1 MKNKV
6 VGILLFLFVSGVYS
20 QNNKLWKGYFSY
32 NNVSDI
38 SEGNSNIIATS
49 ENAVF
54 KKNIVTNQ
62 INKLSTVDGLSG
74 QNITQVY
81 YSKVFNKTIIGYET
95 GLIIVINENDNSILN
110 LVDIQNKASIPQNQ
124 KRINH
129 LMEYKGKLYIATGYG
144 ISVFDLANSEFG
156 DTYYIGSGG
165 SNVKINQT
173 TVYNNEIYA
182 VADGYGILKANVNSN
197 NLIDYTQWSMFAAGS
212 WIFVE
217 SSENK
222 LIAQNNSASFYSYV
236 TGGTL
241 SLLSSVGSFAV
252 DAKFANGNFIITLPN
267 MIAIY
272 DSQFNLVNSIN
283 QSALGVSFFACAT
296 KINNKIYIGTKSDGI
311 RAVDLNNINVSENI
325 TPSGPIRNR
334 VFRLKS
340 FSKGFW
346 AVYGDYTRDYNPY
359 PLDSYGVSKFQ
370 VDSDWKYIPYQSLF
384 NAKSISGVLIN
395 PKNENEVYLSSYYS
409 GLVQLQNDVPIK
421 IFNASNSSLV
431 TIPSEIPDD
440 LRVAQPDFDK
450 NGNIWMATSM
460 TNNPLH
466 QFKTNGQW
474 NAYNLACMQ
483 SPWRDN
489 SYNNLVVDK
498 NGTKWLSTSFSGVIA
513 FNETKNKCIT
523 IMQGQNP
530 DFPARD
536 VRCLAIDSKNKLW
549 IGTVA
554 GLRVLQNVDQF
565 LTQNQLNPNSIIIL
579 EGNTAEELLF
589 NQFITD
595 IVVDGANNKWVAT
608 AGAGVFHFSSD
619 GQKTLHRFTAAN
631 SPLPNDTVIDLDI
644 NETTGEVFFMT
655 DGGVVSFDGT
665 ATKGREN
672 FENLVIYPNPVRPE
686 FSGNVV
692 ITGLMDKSNVKITD
706 IEGNLVYE
714 AISEGGTVEWDTTV
728 FGKNRVASGVYLVLL
743 TAEDG
748 SESQIGKVMVVR

>member
-6 VGILLFLFVSGVYS
+6 VGILLFLFVGGVYS

-32 NNVSDI
+32 NNVTDI

-49 ENAVF
+49 ENALF
-54 KKNIVTNQ
+54 KRNIATNQ

-81 YSKVFNKTIIGYET
+81 FSKVFNKTIIGYET
-95 GLIIVINENDNSILN
+95 GLIIVINENDNSVLN
-110 LVDIQNKASIPQNQ
+110 VVDILNKASVPQNQ
-124 KRINH
+124 KKINH
-129 LMEYKGKLYIATGYG
+129 LMEYKGKLYISTGYG

-156 DTYYIGSGG
+156 DTYFIGSGG

-182 VADGYGILKANVNSN
+182 VAEGYGILKANVNNN
-197 NLIDYTQWSMFAAGS
+197 NLIDYNQWSMFASGN
-212 WIFVE
+212 WLFVE

-222 LIAQNNSASFYSYV
+222 LIAQNNTAALYSYV

-241 SLLSSVGSFAV
+241 SLVNFASAYAV
-252 DAKFANGNFIITLPN
+252 DAKYASGNFVVTLPN
-267 MIAIY
+267 LITIY

-283 QSALGVSFFACAT
+283 QTTLGTSFFTCAT
-296 KINNKIYIGTKSDGI
+296 KVNNKIYVGTQKDGV
-311 RAVDLNNINVSENI
+311 RMVDLNNINVSENI
-325 TPSGPIRNR
+325 TPNGPIRNR

-346 AVYGDYTRDYNPY
+346 AVYGDYSVGFNPY

-370 VDSDWKYIPYQSLF
+370 VDSDWKHIPYESLF

-395 PKNENEVYLSSYYS
+395 PKNENDVYLSSYYS
-409 GLVQLQNDVPIK
+409 GLIQLQNDVPIK
-421 IFNASNSSLV
+421 IYNTSNSSLV
-431 TIPSEIPDD
+431 TIPGQVPDD

-450 NGNIWMATSM
+450 NGNIWMVTSM

-474 NAYNLACMQ
+474 NSYNLSCIQ
-483 SPWRDN
+483 SPIAN
-489 SYNNLVVDK
+489 SYNGLVVDK
-498 NGTKWLSTSFSGVIA
+498 NGTKWLITDHSGVVG

-523 IMQGQNP
+523 ITQGQNP
-530 DFPARD
+530 DFPAED
-536 VRCLAIDSKNKLW
+536 IRCLAIDNKNKLW

-565 LTQNQLNPNSIIIL
+565 LTQNQLNPTSIIIL
-579 EGNTAEELLF
+579 EGSTAEELLF

-619 GQKTLHRFTAAN
+619 GQKTLHRFTTAN

-644 NETTGEVFFMT
+644 NETTGEVFFVT
-655 DGGVVSFDGT
+655 DGGVVSYDGT
-665 ATKGREN
+665 ATKGRGN

-686 FSGNVV
+686 FNGNVV

-714 AISEGGTVEWDTTV
+714 AISEGGTVEWNTTV
-728 FGKNRVASGVYLVLL
+728 FGKNKVASGVYLVLL

-748 SESQIGKVMVVR
+748 SESQVGKVMVVR

>member
-6 VGILLFLFVSGVYS
+6 VGILLFLFVGGVYS

-32 NNVSDI
+32 NSVTDI

-49 ENAVF
+49 ENAIF
-54 KKNIVTNQ
+54 KRNIANNQ
-62 INKLSTVDGLSG
+62 TNKLSTVDGLSG
-74 QNITQVY
+74 QKITQVY

-110 LVDIQNKASIPQNQ
+110 VVDILNKASVPQNQ
-124 KRINH
+124 KKINH
-129 LMEYKGKLYIATGYG
+129 LMEYKGKLYISTGYG

-156 DTYYIGSGG
+156 DTYFIGSGG
-165 SNVKINQT
+165 ANVKINQT
-173 TVYNNEIYA
+173 TVYNNEIFA
-182 VADGYGILKANVNSN
+182 VADGYGILKANANNN
-197 NLIDYTQWSMFAAGS
+197 NLIDYNQWSMFASGN
-212 WIFVE
+212 WLFVE

-222 LIAQNNSASFYSYV
+222 LIAQNTSAALYSYA

-241 SLLSSVGSFAV
+241 SLVSSVSAYAV
-252 DAKFANGNFIITLPN
+252 DAKYASGNFIITLSN

-283 QSALGVSFFACAT
+283 QSTLGVSFFTCAT
-296 KINNKIYIGTKSDGI
+296 KMNNKIYIGTQNDGV

-325 TPSGPIRNR
+325 TPNGPLRNR

-346 AVYGDYTRDYNPY
+346 AVYGDYSVGFNPY

-370 VDSDWKYIPYQSLF
+370 VDSDWKHIPYQSLF
-384 NAKSISGVLIN
+384 DAKSISGVLIN
-395 PKNENEVYLSSYYS
+395 PKNENEVYLSSYFS
-409 GLVQLQNDVPIK
+409 GLIKVENDIPKMIY
-421 IFNASNSSLV
+421 NNTNSSLSP
-431 TIPSEIPDD
+431 TPLNSTTDI
-440 LRVAQPDFDK
+440 RVAQPDFDK
-450 NGNIWMATSM
+450 NGNIWMVTSL
-460 TNNPLH
+460 TNSPMH

-474 NAYNLACMQ
+474 NSYNLSCIQ
-483 SPWRDN
+483 SPLEN
-489 SYNNLVVDK
+489 SYNGLVVDK
-498 NGTKWLSTSFSGVIA
+498 NGTKWVITNHAGVVG

-523 IMQGQNP
+523 ITHGQNP
-530 DFPARD
+530 DFPAED
-536 VRCLAIDSKNKLW
+536 IRCLAIDNKNKLW

-554 GLRVLQNVDQF
+554 GLRVLQNVDQL

-619 GQKTLHRFTAAN
+619 GQKTLHRFTTAN

-644 NETTGEVFFMT
+644 NETTGEVFFVT
-655 DGGVVSFDGT
+655 DGGVVSYDGT

-686 FSGNVV
+686 FNGNVV

-714 AISEGGTVEWDTTV
+714 AISEGGTVEWNTTV
-728 FGKNRVASGVYLVLL
+728 FGKNKVASGVYLVLL

-748 SESQIGKVMVVR
+748 SESQVGKVMVVR

>member
-6 VGILLFLFVSGVYS
+6 VGILLFLFVGGVYS

-32 NNVSDI
+32 NNVTDI

-49 ENAVF
+49 ENALF
-54 KKNIVTNQ
+54 KRNIATNQ

-81 YSKVFNKTIIGYET
+81 FSKVFNKTIIGYET
-95 GLIIVINENDNSILN
+95 GLIIVINENDNSVLN
-110 LVDIQNKASIPQNQ
+110 VVDILNKASVPQNQ
-124 KRINH
+124 KKINH
-129 LMEYKGKLYIATGYG
+129 LMEYKGKLFISTGYG

-156 DTYYIGSGG
+156 DTYFIGSGG

-182 VADGYGILKANVNSN
+182 VAEGYGILKANVNNN
-197 NLIDYTQWSMFAAGS
+197 NLIDYNQWSMFSSGN
-212 WIFVE
+212 WLFVE

-222 LIAQNNSASFYSYV
+222 LIAQNNSAALYSYV

-241 SLLSSVGSFAV
+241 SFVNFVSANAV
-252 DAKFANGNFIITLPN
+252 DAKYASGNFVVTLPN
-267 MIAIY
+267 LITIY

-283 QSALGVSFFACAT
+283 QTTLGTSFFTCAT
-296 KINNKIYIGTKSDGI
+296 KISNKIYIGTQNDGVRVI
-311 RAVDLNNINVSENI
+311 DLNNVNVSENI
-325 TPSGPIRNR
+325 TPNGPIRNR

-346 AVYGDYTRDYNPY
+346 AVYGDYTSGFNPY

-370 VDSDWKYIPYQSLF
+370 VDSDWKHIPYQSLF

-395 PKNENEVYLSSYYS
+395 PKNENDVYLSSYYS
-409 GLVQLQNDVPIK
+409 GLIQLQNDVPIK
-421 IFNASNSSLV
+421 IYNTSNSSLV
-431 TIPSEIPDD
+431 TISGQVPDD

-450 NGNIWMATSM
+450 NGNIWMVTSL

-474 NAYNLACMQ
+474 SAYNLPCIQ
-483 SPWRDN
+483 SPTEN
-489 SYNNLVVDK
+489 SYNGLVVDK
-498 NGTKWLSTSFSGVIA
+498 NGTKWVITNHTGVVG

-523 IMQGQNP
+523 ITQGQNP
-530 DFPARD
+530 DFPAED
-536 VRCLAIDSKNKLW
+536 IRCLAIDNKNKLW

-565 LTQNQLNPNSIIIL
+565 LTQNQLNPTSIIIL
-579 EGNTAEELLF
+579 EGSTAEELLF

-608 AGAGVFHFSSD
+608 AGAGVFHLSSD
-619 GQKTLHRFTAAN
+619 GQKTLHRFTTAN

-644 NETTGEVFFMT
+644 NETTGEVFFVT
-655 DGGVVSFDGT
+655 DGGVVSYNGT

-686 FSGNVV
+686 FNGNVV

-714 AISEGGTVEWDTTV
+714 AISEGGTVEWNTTV
-728 FGKNRVASGVYLVLL
+728 FGKNKVASGVYLVLL